1 MELFGLNLS
10 WVLPFVV
17 VLTVLVFVHE
27 LGHYWVARINN
38 VRVEVFSIGFGPEIW
53 GRTDSRGTRW
63 KISWVPLGGYVKMLG
78 EQNFEDEEE
87 AQPELTEAEQ
97 AVSFQAKTLLQRA
110 AIVVAGPA
118 ANYVFA
124 IVVFF
129 LLFAVMGETRPFAGV
144 GQVDPDSAA
153 AAAGIQ
159 PGDRIVMINGEKI
172 VTFGDLQTSIRA
184 NPGKHLDVTVLRDGA
199 EKLLSVTPSVREET
213 SPSGEVT
220 TYGLLG
226 VRPDPEQ
233 TFRERQD
240 PLSASWSAIART
252 GDFSWQILSVVGG
265 IISGS
270 HSAKDLGGPLRI
282 AQMSG
287 QIAER
292 QWSDLI
298 PWAAILSINLGLIN
312 LFPIPM
318 LDGGHLAFYLIE
330 AIRGR
335 PLGPKAQEI
344 GFKFGFLFVIALFA
358 FVTWNDLVQLKFFK
372 FIWGLFT

>member
-1 MELFGLNLS
+1 MEVLNSVLY
-10 WVLPFVV
+10 WILPFVV

-27 LGHYWVARINN
+27 LGHYWIARINK

-53 GRTDSRGTRW
+53 GRTDNYGTRW
-63 KISWVPLGGYVKMLG
+63 KISWIPLGGYVKMLG
-78 EQNFEDEEE
+78 EQDFDDDESK
-87 AQPELTEAEQ
+87 PPLTEEDIA
-97 AVSFQAKTLLQRA
+97 ASFQAKTLMQRA

-129 LLFAVMGETRPFAGV
+129 LLFAVMGETRPLAGI
-144 GQVDPDSAA
+144 GQVDENSAA
-153 AAAGIQ
+153 AAAGFQ
-159 PGDRIVMINGEKI
+159 AGDRIIRIDGKDI
-172 VTFGDLQTSIRA
+172 VSFGDLQTVIRA
-184 NPGKHLDVTVLRDGA
+184 NPGKSLSVTVLRDGA
-199 EKLLSVTPSVREET
+199 EKLLPVTPSVREET

-220 TYGLLG
+220 RYGLLG

-233 TFRERQD
+233 FVRERQD
-240 PLSASWSAIART
+240 PLSAAWTSISRT
-252 GDFSWQILSVVGG
+252 GDFSLQILKVVGG
-265 IISGS
+265 VVSGS
-270 HSAKDLGGPLRI
+270 HSVKDLGGPLRI

-292 QWSDLI
+292 QWTDLI

-344 GFKFGFLFVIALFA
+344 GFKFGFLFVVALFV
-358 FVTWNDLVQLKFFK
+358 FVTWNDLVQTKFIE

>member
-1 MELFGLNLS
+1 M
-10 WVLPFVV
+10 
-17 VLTVLVFVHE
+17 
-27 LGHYWVARINN
+27 
-38 VRVEVFSIGFGPEIW
+38 
-53 GRTDSRGTRW
+53 
-63 KISWVPLGGYVKMLG
+63 
-78 EQNFEDEEE
+78 
-87 AQPELTEAEQ
+87 
-97 AVSFQAKTLLQRA
+97 
-110 AIVVAGPA
+110 
-118 ANYVFA
+118 
-124 IVVFF
+124 
-129 LLFAVMGETRPFAGV
+129 
-144 GQVDPDSAA
+144 
-153 AAAGIQ
+153 
-159 PGDRIVMINGEKI
+159 
-172 VTFGDLQTSIRA
+172 
-184 NPGKHLDVTVLRDGA
+184 
-199 EKLLSVTPSVREET
+199 
-213 SPSGEVT
+213 
-220 TYGLLG
+220 
-226 VRPDPEQ
+226 
-233 TFRERQD
+233 
-240 PLSASWSAIART
+240 SASWSAIART